1 MRHAAHTCSH
11 ISDSVDDQ
19 LAQSD
24 ARDSLNDGDVGKGP
38 DQSAIAQALRAYPAR
53 HREKEEAKD
62 SLTKADEENLL
73 TKKPTKC
80 PKVSN
85 SEFQRKTDGALRSL
99 HCVSD
104 SLSPPDTRNARVSR
118 GFVRSMRCDLFLL
131 AVL

>member
-11 ISDSVDDQ
+11 VSDSVDDQ

-73 TKKPTKC
+73 TKRPTKC
-80 PKVSN
+80 PKESHFRF
-85 SEFQRKTDGALRSL
+85 SEKDGWHSAINPLRQRFIIT
-99 HCVSD
+99 
-104 SLSPPDTRNARVSR
+104 T
-118 GFVRSMRCDLFLL
+118 
-131 AVL
+131 